1 MDTQDLL
8 RRLRPIKVKANRLA
22 NEHMA
27 GAYRS
32 VFKGRGMS
40 FEEVRPYQ
48 DGDDI
53 RVIDWNVSARSRE
66 LFVKLYVEERELT
79 FFLILDMSGSA
90 DFGSRGM
97 PRRELIAQV
106 AAAHAFAA
114 IKNNDR
120 VGLIIHTGE
129 VAHFVPPKKG
139 VTHVLR
145 VIRDILEFTPASRGG
160 DAGAGISAALRF
172 LMGVTKKRA
181 NAVLI
186 SDFFVPRERM
196 AEVERALSL
205 ARPRHDLTA
214 FFAFDPLDDPLLQE
228 DPKRTRWEPLAGAGL
243 VELEDLETGET
254 RLADLSSRSVRTRY
268 GKEAAAQRGRM
279 ESLFKKLSIQYEH
292 VWTDRDWVPPVNRLY
307 LRKARRK

>member
-1 MDTQDLL
+1 METSKLL
-8 RRLRPIKVKANRLA
+8 EKLRPIKVKANRLA

-53 RVIDWNVSARSRE
+53 RVIDWNVSARSRD
-66 LFVKLYVEERELT
+66 LFVKLFVEERELT
-79 FFLILDMSGSA
+79 FFLVLDMSRSA
-90 DFGSRGM
+90 AFGSRGM
-97 PRRELIAQV
+97 ERKELIAQV

-120 VGLIIHTGE
+120 VGLIIHTDR

-145 VIRDILEFTPASRGG
+145 VIRDILEFEPKGGSG
-160 DAGAGISAALRF
+160 DAGEGLSAAVRY
-172 LMGVTKKRA
+172 LMSVTKKTV

-186 SDFFVPRERM
+186 SDFFVPDKRLPD
-196 AEVERALSL
+196 VERALSL
-205 ARPRHDLTA
+205 ARQRHDLTA
-214 FFAFDPLDDPLLQE
+214 FFAMDPLDDPKARGE
-228 DPKRTRWEPLAGAGL
+228 NMPAAGL
-243 VELEDLETGET
+243 VELEDLETGAA
-254 RLADLSSRSVRTRY
+254 RLVDLSSRSVRERY
-268 GKEAAAQRGRM
+268 GRQASAGRARV
-279 ESLFKKLSIQYEH
+279 ETLFKKLSIHYEH

-307 LRKARRK
+307 LRKAKRKH